1 MNRIEQLIEK
11 YHLHPH
17 PEGGHFAEVY
27 TAPYL
32 YQENRECA
40 GSIYF
45 MLVKNDI
52 SHFHVIDCD
61 EIWYFHEG
69 CGMKITMID
78 EDGNV
83 SGGFESRG
91 KVYEDK
97 KTGKMYVITQENEDS
112 TSK

>member
-45 MLVKNDI
+45 MLVMIFLIFMSLTVMKSGI
-52 SHFHVIDCD
+52 S
-61 EIWYFHEG
+61 
-69 CGMKITMID
+69 MKD
-78 EDGNV
+78 VE
-83 SGGFESRG
+83 
-91 KVYEDK
+91 
-97 KTGKMYVITQENEDS
+97 
-112 TSK
+112 

>member
-1 MNRIEQLIEK
+1 
-11 YHLHPH
+11 
-17 PEGGHFAEVY
+17 
-27 TAPYL
+27 
-32 YQENRECA
+32 
-40 GSIYF
+40 
-45 MLVKNDI
+45 
-52 SHFHVIDCD
+52 
-61 EIWYFHEG
+61 
-69 CGMKITMID
+69 MID